1 LELVFQRTHPEDR
14 SMVRKLIDR
23 VSNEKKDFDFEQRLL
38 MPGGSVKYL
47 RVMGSPSTK
56 DESGRVEFVGAV
68 MDITERKLAEKALQ
82 QKEVCLRQ
90 TQAELA
96 HVGRVA
102 TMGEL
107 AASIAHE
114 INQPLMG
121 VVTNASASLRWL
133 AGDLPNL
140 AEAREAIR
148 RIIRDGNRAG
158 EVVSRMRG
166 LFKKARPA
174 KEALYI
180 NEAIEELVL
189 LTRGEARKNKVS
201 LRLELAANL
210 PSVMADRVL
219 IQQVVMNLILN
230 GIQAM
235 SAVEDRE
242 RVLIVRSEPGGGDH
256 VRVAVQDC
264 GIGID
269 PLDFERIFEPF
280 HTTKPGGMGMGLSIS
295 RSVIESHGGRLWAT
309 PNDGA
314 GATFQ
319 FTL

>member
-1 LELVFQRTHPEDR
+1 
-14 SMVRKLIDR
+14 
-23 VSNEKKDFDFEQRLL
+23 
-38 MPGGSVKYL
+38 
-47 RVMGSPSTK
+47 
-56 DESGRVEFVGAV
+56 
-68 MDITERKLAEKALQ
+68 
-82 QKEVCLRQ
+82 
-90 TQAELA
+90 
-96 HVGRVA
+96 
-102 TMGEL
+102 
-107 AASIAHE
+107 
-114 INQPLMG
+114 
-121 VVTNASASLRWL
+121 
-133 AGDLPNL
+133 
-140 AEAREAIR
+140 
-148 RIIRDGNRAG
+148 
-158 EVVSRMRG
+158 
-166 LFKKARPA
+166 
-174 KEALYI
+174 
-180 NEAIEELVL
+180 
-189 LTRGEARKNKVS
+189 
-201 LRLELAANL
+201 
-210 PSVMADRVL
+210 
-219 IQQVVMNLILN
+219 MNLILN